1 MSHPLP
7 TPISSWIALC
17 IALCGLLAMAAPVGA
32 ATLAG
37 TLGSDA
43 TDARLLALDCSD
55 SGSGPP
61 ASAAIRIRD
70 LAPVNAPVVSVQIRK
85 GFAARSSS
93 DPTDAD
99 LDGSPL
105 VVIDGGAGR
114 YDVYVDKNA
123 AGDESFEVEAQ
134 CWTGIGG
141 SGSPAGTA
149 LFAQSGGNVPMTTPA
164 ARAGLVAALGLLGG
178 WLAMRSR
185 GGFRGRRR
193 TRLSALAWAWLALS
207 FAPSFANDAR
217 AHGQSGN
224 LGTPASAT
232 DYYEVTCFDNGA
244 GTPGSL
250 ELAIRDAAPGAIPTV
265 NLQGHRGLSLR
276 SVSDGIAPDILPSPS
291 IFVNEGAGSYF
302 VLVDK
307 SGPGAKFYEL
317 TYHCWTGPNGTGIHT
332 GSALVTRQ
340 SE

>member
-1 MSHPLP
+1 MSHCLP
-7 TPISSWIALC
+7 TPMSFCISLC
-17 IALCGLLAMAAPVGA
+17 TALCGLLATAAPVGA
-32 ATLAG
+32 ATLSGA
-37 TLGSDA
+37 LGSDA

-55 SGSGPP
+55 SGSSAP
-61 ASAAIRIRD
+61 ASASIRIRD

-99 LDGSPL
+99 VDGSPL
-105 VVIDGGAGR
+105 VVVDGGAGR

-123 AGDESFEVEAQ
+123 AGEEAFEVEAQ

-149 LFAQSGGNVPMTTPA
+149 LFAQTGGAVPIADGATRA
-164 ARAGLVAALGLLGG
+164 ALVAALILLGG
-178 WLAMRSR
+178 CLAMRSR
-185 GGFRGRRR
+185 GSVDGRARS
-193 TRLSALAWAWLALS
+193 RLSAFAWASLAL
-207 FAPSFANDAR
+207 AFANDAR
-217 AHGQSGN
+217 AHGQSGS
-224 LGTPASAT
+224 LGTPAAAT

-244 GTPGSL
+244 GPPGSL

-276 SVSDGIAPDILPSPS
+276 SVSDGILPDILPSPS